1 MLPRSWRKPRRQSLL
16 RQLRQAFPPAC
27 APLEDLGPM
36 LIMSNQ
42 HSKKLF
48 VVEAA
53 EELPSTA
60 NPMCCFLF
68 SWSWRLMSLLSC
80 FQVLATSAILGGAAG
95 GESFSFVLGKTWLCH
110 HFFPTQFLP
119 LIERQ
124 VNLVASLASRIRGTA
139 WNTTFRPR
147 LLSDWDV
154 SRLCHAIPPPYG
166 KRI

>member
-1 MLPRSWRKPRRQSLL
+1 
-16 RQLRQAFPPAC
+16 
-27 APLEDLGPM
+27 M

-60 NPMCCFLF
+60 NPMCCFLL

-110 HFFPTQFLP
+110 HFFPTQFPPFLRVQDLLHLAANLWGGP
-119 LIERQ
+119 HCAQCCRHRAGKNEFADRPSLRTSSSRQ
-124 VNLVASLASRIRGTA
+124 VPGPARRRWLNRK
-139 WNTTFRPR
+139 TTILIVPLR
-147 LLSDWDV
+147 D
-154 SRLCHAIPPPYG
+154 
-166 KRI
+166 